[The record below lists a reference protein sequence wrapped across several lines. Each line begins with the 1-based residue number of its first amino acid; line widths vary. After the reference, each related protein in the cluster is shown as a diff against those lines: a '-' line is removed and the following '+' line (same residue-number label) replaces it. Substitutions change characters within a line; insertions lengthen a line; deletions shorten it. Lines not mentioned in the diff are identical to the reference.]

1 MKVAL
6 VLGGG
11 GARGFAHV
19 GVLRVLEQEKIPV
32 DLLVGTS
39 AGSFI
44 GAIYADSRDSFELES
59 VAWTAKK
66 EDVFDW
72 SLLGSTR
79 GPVTGRALREFVDR
93 HVRARTIETLA
104 IPFLAVATDLVT
116 GEEVI
121 LDRGPVAPAVHASSA
136 IPGVFR
142 PVEIGGRTLVDGGI
156 VDPIP
161 VRPAR
166 ERGADVVVAVDIG
179 REIPAEEPENLAS
192 ISLRS
197 LSIQSRELARYK
209 AAEADVVIS
218 PKVGDTSPYDFSR
231 KKELM
236 AAGMAA
242 AREALPEIRDAI
254 LRAALRPAPVAAH
267 SQ

>member
-19 GVLRVLEQEKIPV
+19 GVLRVLEQERIPI

-44 GAIYADSRDSFELES
+44 GAIYADTRDSFELES
-59 VAWTAKK
+59 VAWSASK
-66 EDVFDW
+66 EDLFDW
-72 SLLGSTR
+72 SLLGSAR
-79 GPVTGRALREFVDR
+79 GPVTGKALRAFIGR
-93 HVRARTIETLA
+93 HVRARTIEELA
-104 IPFLAVATDLVT
+104 IPFVAVATDLVT
-116 GEEVI
+116 GEEVV

-142 PVEIGGRTLVDGGI
+142 PVDLGGRTLVDGGT

-166 ERGADVVVAVDIG
+166 ERGADVVIAVDIG
-179 REIPAEEPENLAS
+179 KEIPGEEPGNFAS

-197 LSIQSRELARYK
+197 LAILKRELGRYK

-218 PKVGDTSPYDFSR
+218 PKVGDTSPFDFSKR
-231 KKELM
+231 KELM

-242 AREALPEIRDAI
+242 TREALPAIRDAI
-254 LRAALRPAPVAAH
+254 LRASLRPASLPAH